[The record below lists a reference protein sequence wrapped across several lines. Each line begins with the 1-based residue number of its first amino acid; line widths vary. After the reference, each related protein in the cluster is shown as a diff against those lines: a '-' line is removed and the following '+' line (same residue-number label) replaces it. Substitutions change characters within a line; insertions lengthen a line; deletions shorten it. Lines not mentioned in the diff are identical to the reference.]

1 MTKYTIEI
9 EEQRTYRT
17 TVTFESDLSKDKVE
31 EILNK
36 VEGTNNCVDTD
47 DLVGEIIDKGKFNLT
62 GYIEDDTG
70 ELDELEIVDCGS
82 EE

>member
-17 TVTFESDLSKDKVE
+17 TVTFESDLPKDKVE

-47 DLVGEIIDKGKFNLT
+47 DLVDKIIDEGKFYLT
-62 GYIEDDTG
+62 RYKEDAAG
-70 ELDELEIVDCGS
+70 ELDELEIVDCES

>member
-9 EEQRTYRT
+9 EEQRSYRT

-36 VEGTNNCVDTD
+36 VKETNNCVDTD
-47 DLVGEIIDKGKFNLT
+47 DLVDKIIDEGKFYLT
-62 GYIEDDTG
+62 RYKEDAAG

>member
-17 TVTFESDLSKDKVE
+17 TITFESDLPKDKVE

-36 VEGTNNCVDTD
+36 VKETNNCVDTD
-47 DLVGEIIDKGKFNLT
+47 DLVDKIIDEGKFYLT
-62 GYIEDDTG
+62 RYKEDAAG
-70 ELDELEIVDCGS
+70 ELDELEIVDLEC

>member
-17 TVTFESDLSKDKVE
+17 TITFESDLPKDKVE

-36 VEGTNNCVDTD
+36 VKETNNCVDTD
-47 DLVGEIIDKGKFNLT
+47 DLVDKIIDEGKFNLT
-62 GYIEDDTG
+62 GYVEDAGG
-70 ELDELEIVDCGS
+70 ELNELEIVDLW
-82 EE
+82 E

>member
-17 TVTFESDLSKDKVE
+17 TVTFESDLPKDKVE

-47 DLVGEIIDKGKFNLT
+47 DLVGEIIDEGKFNLT

-82 EE
+82 KE

>member
-1 MTKYTIEI
+1 MTKYMIEI

-17 TVTFESDLSKDKVE
+17 TITFESDLPKDKVE

-36 VEGTNNCVDTD
+36 VKETNNCVDTD
-47 DLVGEIIDKGKFNLT
+47 DLVDKIIDEGKFYLT
-62 GYIEDDTG
+62 RYKEDAAG
-70 ELDELEIVDCGS
+70 ELDELEIVDLEC

>member
-17 TVTFESDLSKDKVE
+17 TVTFESDLPKDKVK

-36 VEGTNNCVDTD
+36 VKETNNCVDTD
-47 DLVGEIIDKGKFNLT
+47 DLVDKIIDEGKFYLT
-62 GYIEDDTG
+62 RYKEDAAG
-70 ELDELEIVDCGS
+70 ELDELEIVDLW
-82 EE
+82 E

>member
-1 MTKYTIEI
+1 MTKYMIEI

-17 TVTFESDLSKDKVE
+17 TVTFESDLPKDKVE

-36 VEGTNNCVDTD
+36 VKETNNCVDTD
-47 DLVGEIIDKGKFNLT
+47 DLVDKIIDEGKFYLT
-62 GYIEDDTG
+62 RYKEDAAG
-70 ELDELEIVDCGS
+70 ELDELEIVDLEC

>member
-17 TVTFESDLSKDKVE
+17 TVAFESDLPKDKVE
-31 EILNK
+31 ELLNK
-36 VEGTNNCVDTD
+36 IEETNNCVDTD
-47 DLVGEIIDKGKFNLT
+47 DLVDKIIDEGKFYLT
-62 GYIEDDTG
+62 RYKEDAAG
-70 ELDELEIVDCGS
+70 ELDELEIVDLWG

>member
-17 TVTFESDLSKDKVE
+17 TVTFESDLPKDKVV

-36 VEGTNNCVDTD
+36 IEETHNCVDTD
-47 DLVGEIIDKGKFNLT
+47 DLVDKIIDEGKFYLTRYVEDAGGELNELEIIDLW
-62 GYIEDDTG
+62 E
-70 ELDELEIVDCGS
+70 
-82 EE
+82 

>member
-17 TVTFESDLSKDKVE
+17 TITFESDLPKDKVE

-36 VEGTNNCVDTD
+36 VKETNNCVDTD
-47 DLVGEIIDKGKFNLT
+47 DLVGEIIDEGKFYLT
-62 GYIEDDTG
+62 RYKEDAAG
-70 ELDELEIVDCGS
+70 ELDELEIVDCES

>member
-17 TVTFESDLSKDKVE
+17 TVTFESDLPKDKVE
-31 EILNK
+31 KILNN

>member
-17 TVTFESDLSKDKVE
+17 TVTFESDLPKDKVE

-36 VEGTNNCVDTD
+36 VKETNNCVDTD
-47 DLVGEIIDKGKFNLT
+47 DLVDKIIDERKFYLT
-62 GYIEDDTG
+62 RYKEDAAG
-70 ELDELEIVDCGS
+70 ELDELEIVDCES

>member
-17 TVTFESDLSKDKVE
+17 TVTFESDLPKDKVE

-36 VEGTNNCVDTD
+36 VKETNNCVDTD
-47 DLVGEIIDKGKFNLT
+47 DLVGEIIDVGKFNLT
-62 GYIEDDTG
+62 GYVEDAGG
-70 ELDELEIVDCGS
+70 ELNELEIVDCES

>member
-36 VEGTNNCVDTD
+36 VKETNNCVDTD
-47 DLVGEIIDKGKFNLT
+47 DLVDKIIDVGKFYLT
-62 GYIEDDTG
+62 RYKEDAAG
-70 ELDELEIVDCGS
+70 ELDELEIIDCES

>member
-17 TVTFESDLSKDKVE
+17 TVTFESDLPKDKVE

-47 DLVGEIIDKGKFNLT
+47 DLVGEIIDKGKFYLT
-62 GYIEDDTG
+62 RYIEDEAG
-70 ELDELEIVDCGS
+70 ELDELEIVDCES

>member
-17 TVTFESDLSKDKVE
+17 TVTFESDLPKDKVE

-36 VEGTNNCVDTD
+36 VKETNNCVHTD
-47 DLVGEIIDKGKFNLT
+47 DLVDKIIDEGKFYLT
-62 GYIEDDTG
+62 RYKEDAAG
-70 ELDELEIVDCGS
+70 ELDELEIVDLW
-82 EE
+82 E

>member
-17 TVTFESDLSKDKVE
+17 TVTFESDLPKDKVA

-36 VEGTNNCVDTD
+36 IKETNNCVDTD
-47 DLVGEIIDKGKFNLT
+47 DLVDKIIDEGKFYLT
-62 GYIEDDTG
+62 RYKEDAAG
-70 ELDELEIVDCGS
+70 ELDELEIIDCES

>member
-17 TVTFESDLSKDKVE
+17 TVTFESDLPKDKVE

-47 DLVGEIIDKGKFNLT
+47 DLVGEIIDEGKFNLT
-62 GYIEDDTG
+62 GYVEDAGG
-70 ELDELEIVDCGS
+70 ELNELGIIDLWE
-82 EE
+82 

>member
-17 TVTFESDLSKDKVE
+17 TVTFESDLHKDKVE

-47 DLVGEIIDKGKFNLT
+47 DLVGEIIDEGKFNLT
-62 GYIEDDTG
+62 GYVEDAGG
-70 ELDELEIVDCGS
+70 ELNELEIIDLW
-82 EE
+82 E